1 MLGQDAQGMVEPSLG
16 VGRLT
21 TLVPVCDSLHEK
33 PPRTA
38 SCSRTPSFFGA
49 RFLAFDPLVRL
60 WAVGQ
65 PARPARHVPGSEDQ
79 SSAVLGD

>member
-1 MLGQDAQGMVEPSLG
+1 MVEPSLG

-21 TLVPVCDSLHEK
+21 TAMMPVCVSLHEK
-33 PPRTA
+33 PPLTA

-65 PARPARHVPGSEDQ
+65 PARPTRHVPGSEDL
-79 SSAVLGD
+79 VKRGPRRRTHW